1 MSFTVDKKKKS
12 YEKVQRYLD
21 QYRQVVLCEIKDLPA
36 DMIHKIRKLVRNINS
51 EVVCGKTVSLIFNI
65 TFLFKLFFFL
75 FKKIQILLEIHTQNT
90 YFY

>member
-65 TFLFKLFFFL
+65 TFLYKLFFFL

>member
-1 MSFTVDKKKKS
+1 MSLTVDKKKKS